1 MALVVSLFFVDCAD
15 VPLQGACCSKRARA
29 MHALVIALLVVDR
42 PYVCLQRAD
51 LPKRAPAMRAL
62 VVFALLVDG
71 ANMPSAI
78 TFTAEGLSA
87 VLACTIGVHVRMRTP
102 ARFLGFAH
110 VRVRGS
116 GWGGSEALVCPCFPA
131 SF

>member
-1 MALVVSLFFVDCAD
+1 M
-15 VPLQGACCSKRARA
+15 
-29 MHALVIALLVVDR
+29 IALLMVHR
-42 PYVCLQRAD
+42 PHVRFQIARRA
-51 LPKRAPAMRAL
+51 KRAPAMRAL

-78 TFTAEGLSA
+78 TFTAEGLPA
-87 VLACTIGVHVRMRTP
+87 VLACTTGVHVRMRTP